1 MSRWGRWH
9 SFLLGAGGVVAA
21 ALIAASVVAT
31 PATGAQAVAS
41 HPPSPSPSPTASHSP
56 AATHLPTPS
65 PSPTAPSLVP
75 TPSPSALPGLSVAPA
90 PLWVKT
96 LSSSPSQETFLDIAR
111 GPGDSIYCAG
121 SAGAHGDVSK
131 LLVARYDASGKLLW
145 KQVSWGPHNR
155 SASLVAAAVTL
166 AGNVVVAGETGT
178 TTIGE
183 GHQDVLVAEFSPTG
197 RRLWTR
203 VIDGPAHGD
212 DWATGV
218 VVDQQGSAYVLASAV
233 RKATGRDYLVVKLAS
248 NGRQVWQQWCG
259 GRLTD
264 TPTAIVIDAAHN
276 TYVTGY
282 TWDASPA
289 YATTIRIDPNGRRV
303 WTDRLRL
310 NGAATYGHSL
320 ALAPLG
326 RLYVTGNCAGL
337 SGLALDHD
345 MMLARIRASNGA
357 VSWVRQAGL
366 PTSSEGGGDVVVT
379 AAGDAVVAGGGDNG
393 QGCLA
398 WDWNTSGT
406 QVWQDTLAPE
416 VLGTDASFGAVRLDA
431 QGNAYCAGTTDGP
444 TAAEADNFWTD
455 LVVAKYA
462 ANGDPLWSTT
472 YNGPHDMRDTC
483 NDMVLTGSG
492 VYLAGSQE
500 ESAAPS
506 GAVDSS
512 ALLIKYPLD

>member
-21 ALIAASVVAT
+21 ALIAASVVTA
-31 PATGAQAVAS
+31 PATGAQPVAA
-41 HPPSPSPSPTASHSP
+41 HQ
-56 AATHLPTPS
+56 PTPS
-65 PSPTAPSLVP
+65 PSPTAPAHAP
-75 TPSPSALPGLSVAPA
+75 TPSPSALSGLSGAPA
-90 PLWVKT
+90 PLWVET
-96 LSSSPSQETFLDIAR
+96 ISSSPSQESFLDIAR
-111 GPGDSIYCAG
+111 GPQGSIYCAG
-121 SAGAHGDVSK
+121 SAGAHGSVSK

-145 KQVSWGPHNR
+145 KQISWGPHDR

-183 GHQDVLVAEFSPTG
+183 GKQDILVADYSPAG

-233 RKATGRDYLVVKLAS
+233 RKSTGRDYLVVKLAS
-248 NGRQVWQQWCG
+248 NGRQIWQQWCG

-282 TWDASPA
+282 TWNATPA

-303 WTDRLRL
+303 WTDRLRV
-310 NGAATYGHSL
+310 NGAATYGASL

-326 RLYVTGNCAGL
+326 RLYVTGSCAGL
-337 SGLALDHD
+337 SGLAVDHD

-357 VSWVRQAGL
+357 VAWVRQAGL

-379 AAGDAVVAGGGDNG
+379 TAGDAVVAGDGDNG

-398 WDWNTSGT
+398 WDWSTAGT
-406 QVWQDTLAPE
+406 QVWQNVLAPE
-416 VLGTDASFGAVRLDA
+416 VLGTDAWFGAVRLDA
-431 QGNAYCAGTTDGP
+431 QGSAYCAGTTDGP
-444 TAAEADNFWTD
+444 TAAEADNYWTD

-462 ANGDPLWSTT
+462 ANGDLLWSTT
-472 YNGPHDMRDTC
+472 YNGPRDMRDTC

-500 ESAAPS
+500 ESAAPN